1 MRITT
6 TVLWVL
12 WLAPSLPANVSPQ
25 TPSPSLWVDTFGVQ
39 KADLRPTGR
48 NPYFILEPGHQ
59 LVLEGPG
66 AERLVVT
73 VLDET
78 VTVDGVETRVV
89 EERETKNGQL
99 VEVSRNFF
107 AISSRNDVYYFGE
120 DVDVY
125 KNGKIVNHE
134 GAWRAGVNGA
144 RFGLMMPAAPRV
156 GAKYYQE
163 VAAKL
168 AMDRAEIVA
177 LDVSMTTPAG
187 AFTRVLKIEETTPLE
202 KGAREFK
209 YYAEGVGLIQD
220 GSLKLVK
227 HGPRVER

>member
-6 TVLWVL
+6 AVLWVL
-12 WLAPSLPANVSPQ
+12 WLTPSVPANVSPQ
-25 TPSPSLWVDTFGVQ
+25 IPSPSLWVDTFGVQ
-39 KADLRPTGR
+39 KSDLRATGR
-48 NPYFILEPGHQ
+48 NPYFILEPGSQ

-89 EERETKNGQL
+89 EERETKDGQL

-107 AISSRNDVYYFGE
+107 AISGRNDVYYFGE

-125 KNGKIVNHE
+125 KNGKVVNHE
-134 GAWRAGVNGA
+134 GAWRSGVNGA

-163 VAAKL
+163 VAPKL
-168 AMDRAEIVA
+168 AMDRAEIVS

-187 AFTRVLKIEETTPLE
+187 TFARVLKIEETTPLE

-209 YYAEGVGLIQD
+209 CYAEGVGLIQD